1 MRVAVFSD
9 HVWPSAARALAFATV
24 AAGDNGPAHPSEP
37 ELHRRVNAGQRT
49 YERLRRASPDLL
61 MDLDGDGLLHLL
73 AAGAVD
79 PEKPIEF
86 NPGYRAPLELRPLHQ
101 ALGAPLASFFP
112 NGIPISLA
120 DGQPGFDWPSL
131 HLDGW
136 FKFVADRAQVYEL
149 QQMGVPGLSY
159 MPAAAPDFEYG
170 TRPLEPN
177 AARVPIAFVGSLR
190 GGFFGPGRQ
199 DALHALTPGL
209 MAYAHDRGVVGAA
222 FYDVYHALLKM
233 GKPCGPEVAPEEN
246 HRRLS
251 AYLRARQAY
260 LAICAVARRDRFVM
274 LLKRQLGDV
283 FQLFGE
289 GWDAQYGLQCGPAPA
304 TLAEALELFRTALV
318 NIDLPDEGCECG
330 LSARVFEVTAAGGF
344 LLALAR
350 PELAEHF
357 EIGIEIETFHDEAE
371 LLDKCQH
378 YLANPR
384 RAAEIAA
391 AGQRRTLQSHL
402 YSHRLREIVRRLELP
417 RAPSTASAAASEAS
431 AAYFNLGD
439 WIDECRRVVP
449 RPRVILDC
457 GAFTGTTARLLR
469 RAFPQAE
476 IHSFEPVSA
485 NFAELE
491 RAAAELR
498 VNAVRAAVSD
508 QDGETT
514 INLTAGGQSASLLG
528 FQEER
533 NPLVLYHK
541 ITGGERV
548 RTLTLDR
555 WCGEAGVDPRCIDI
569 VKMDIQGA
577 ELRALAGARELL
589 RHARAVF
596 LEVGFRRFYKDMPL
610 FEDVER
616 FMRAAGFE
624 RRALYPS
631 AAPSVWG
638 DALYVRSA
646 TPPAATAPFAASAPG
661 LAGSAPGIAS
671 VSTAC

>member
-9 HVWPSAARALAFATV
+9 HAWQSATRALALETV
-24 AAGDNGPAHPSEP
+24 AAGDNEPAHPAEP
-37 ELHRRVNAGQRT
+37 DLHRRVNCGQRT
-49 YERLRRASPDLL
+49 CARLRRESPDLL
-61 MDLDGDGLLHLL
+61 LDRDGDGLVHLL
-73 AAGAVD
+73 AAAAVD
-79 PEKPIEF
+79 PDKPIEF
-86 NPGYRAPLELRPLHQ
+86 TPGYRAPLELKPLHQ
-101 ALGAPLASFFP
+101 ALGVPLASFFP

-120 DGQPGFDWPSL
+120 DGQSGFDWPSL
-131 HLDGW
+131 HLDAW

-149 QQMGVPGLSY
+149 ERMGVPGLSFL
-159 MPAAAPDFEYG
+159 PAAAPDFDYD
-170 TRPLEPN
+170 TRPLEPA
-177 AARVPIAFVGSLR
+177 AARVPIAFVGSQR
-190 GGFFGPGRQ
+190 SGFFGPGRQ
-199 DALHALTPGL
+199 DALHTLTPGL

-222 FYDVYHALLKM
+222 FYDVYHALLKIDQ
-233 GKPCGPEVAPEEN
+233 PCGPEVAPEEN
-246 HRRLS
+246 HRRLA
-251 AYLRARQAY
+251 AYLRARQAH
-260 LAICAVARRDRFVM
+260 LALCAVARRDRFVM
-274 LLKRQLGDV
+274 LLKRQLGEV
-283 FQLFGE
+283 FQVFGQ
-289 GWDAQYGLQCGPAPA
+289 GWDAQYGLVCGPSPA
-304 TLAEALELFRTALV
+304 TLAEALELFRTTLV

-357 EIGIEIETFHDEAE
+357 ESGVEIETFHDEAE
-371 LLDKCQH
+371 LLDKCQY
-378 YLANPR
+378 YLANPQ

-391 AGQRRTLQSHL
+391 AGQRRTLQSHC
-402 YSHRLREIVRRLELP
+402 YSHRLREIVRRLGLP
-417 RAPSTASAAASEAS
+417 RAQSAGKAGVNEAS
-431 AAYFNLGD
+431 AVFFNLGD
-439 WIDECRRVVP
+439 WIDECRRLVP
-449 RPRVILDC
+449 QPRVILDC

-469 RAFPQAE
+469 TAFPQAE

-498 VNAVRAAVSD
+498 VNPVRAAVSD

-528 FQEER
+528 FQKER

-548 RTLTLDR
+548 RTVTLDR
-555 WCGEAGVDPRCIDI
+555 WCGEAGIDPRRIDI
-569 VKMDIQGA
+569 IKMDIQGA
-577 ELRALAGARELL
+577 ELKALAGARELL

-646 TPPAATAPFAASAPG
+646 TPATASAAF
-661 LAGSAPGIAS
+661 AGSAPAS
-671 VSTAC
+671 VDRRAAELAAS